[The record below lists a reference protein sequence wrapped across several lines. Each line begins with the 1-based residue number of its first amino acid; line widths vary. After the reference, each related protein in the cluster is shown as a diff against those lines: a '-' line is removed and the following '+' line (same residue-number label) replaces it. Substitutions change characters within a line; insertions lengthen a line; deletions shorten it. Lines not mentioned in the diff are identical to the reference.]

1 MDKQENLIIS
11 GARVNNL
18 KNINIEFPH
27 GHLVVI
33 TGVSGSG
40 KSSLA
45 FETLYAEG
53 QRRYVE
59 SLSSYARQF
68 LGKLDKPE
76 VDNIQGL
83 SPAIAI
89 QQKVISRNPRS
100 TVGTVTEL
108 HDYLKVL
115 FSRIGKTY
123 SPISGNQVKRHQKN
137 DVVERIKERLDSVV
151 LIISPID
158 FKDRSISEVSKLL
171 LAQGYSRVIDKNG
184 NIHKI
189 EDFPKNQDNYSLVV
203 DRLHLDDL
211 DEETLNRAND
221 SIEVAFF
228 EGRGKLFLHWENGQ
242 KDEFS
247 NEFSLD
253 GILFEE
259 PSPAFFTFNTPQGAC
274 PDCEGFGSK
283 IGIDENLVI
292 PNQSLSVYENAI
304 APWKG
309 QKLSKWKD
317 QMILGAEKVNLP
329 VHKSINLLSQ
339 DQLNLIW
346 NGCEHFKG
354 INDFFKYVESK
365 IYKIQFRVLQ
375 ARYRGKT
382 LCQSCKGNR
391 LRKEADY
398 VKINELS
405 ISDILSLP
413 ISKVHDWFKNLTL
426 SSNDELIANR
436 LVIEI
441 KNRLNVLERVGLHY
455 LTLNR
460 SSATLS
466 GGESQRIHLATSL
479 GASLVGSI
487 YILDEPSI
495 GLHSKDTKELLKVLI
510 KLRDIGNT
518 VVVVEHD
525 SLFMEAADTLIDIGP
540 AAGSNGGQVVFSG
553 SGAEIKEKDT
563 LTAKYLKGEKRVYRE
578 IRSIEKNAN
587 TIGIRNASLNNLK
600 NIDIDIPLGN
610 LSAVCGVS
618 GSGKTSLIKNV
629 LVPALQKELGESN
642 SIIDLSASLTGDISL
657 VQSIEIID
665 QNPIGK
671 SSRSNPVTYLK
682 IYDEIRSVFAAS
694 KGAQI
699 IGLKAKHFSFNTDGG
714 RCDMCKGDGFVTIE
728 MQFMADI
735 QLTCDHC
742 NGDRFQD
749 TILGVKINGK
759 SISDVLNMTIDEAFI
774 FFRESNFI
782 KISKKFEPLIDVGL
796 GYLQLGQTSSSLS
809 GGEGQRVKL
818 AYYLSKGKS
827 IEPILFVFDEPT
839 TGLHFDDVQKLL
851 NSFNALIKLG
861 HTVVVIEHH
870 IDIIRHSDWII
881 ELGPEGGEKGGYL
894 LFQGEIEK
902 FKKLE
907 NSPTVNFIKDLKD

>member
-151 LIISPID
+151 LIVSPID
-158 FKDRSISEVSKLL
+158 FKDRSIGEVSKLL

-259 PSPAFFTFNTPQGAC
+259 PSAAFFTFNTPQGAC

-283 IGIDENLVI
+283 IGIDKNLVI

-413 ISKVHDWFKNLTL
+413 ISKAHEWFKNLTL

-441 KNRLNVLERVGLHY
+441 KNRLNILERVGLHY

-495 GLHSKDTKELLKVLI
+495 GLHSKDTKELLEVLI

-553 SGAEIKEKDT
+553 SGAEIKKKDT
-563 LTAKYLKGEKRVYRE
+563 LTAKYLKGEKRVHRE
-578 IRSIEKNAN
+578 IRSIEKKAN

-629 LVPALQKELGESN
+629 LIPALQKELGESN

-682 IYDEIRSVFAAS
+682 IYDEIRSAFAAS

-699 IGLKAKHFSFNTDGG
+699 IGLKSKHFSFNTDGG

-735 QLTCDHC
+735 HLTCDHC

-827 IEPILFVFDEPT
+827 IDPILFVFDEPT

-861 HTVVVIEHH
+861 HTVIVIEHH

-881 ELGPEGGEKGGYL
+881 ELGPEGGEKGGHL

>member
-1 MDKQENLIIS
+1 
-11 GARVNNL
+11 
-18 KNINIEFPH
+18 
-27 GHLVVI
+27 
-33 TGVSGSG
+33 
-40 KSSLA
+40 
-45 FETLYAEG
+45 
-53 QRRYVE
+53 
-59 SLSSYARQF
+59 
-68 LGKLDKPE
+68 
-76 VDNIQGL
+76 
-83 SPAIAI
+83 
-89 QQKVISRNPRS
+89 
-100 TVGTVTEL
+100 
-108 HDYLKVL
+108 
-115 FSRIGKTY
+115 
-123 SPISGNQVKRHQKN
+123 
-137 DVVERIKERLDSVV
+137 
-151 LIISPID
+151 
-158 FKDRSISEVSKLL
+158 
-171 LAQGYSRVIDKNG
+171 
-184 NIHKI
+184 
-189 EDFPKNQDNYSLVV
+189 
-203 DRLHLDDL
+203 
-211 DEETLNRAND
+211 
-221 SIEVAFF
+221 
-228 EGRGKLFLHWENGQ
+228 
-242 KDEFS
+242 
-247 NEFSLD
+247 
-253 GILFEE
+253 
-259 PSPAFFTFNTPQGAC
+259 
-274 PDCEGFGSK
+274 
-283 IGIDENLVI
+283 
-292 PNQSLSVYENAI
+292 
-304 APWKG
+304 
-309 QKLSKWKD
+309 
-317 QMILGAEKVNLP
+317 MILGAEKVNLP

-436 LVIEI
+436 LIIEI

-495 GLHSKDTKELLKVLI
+495 GLHSKDTKELLEVLI

-578 IRSIEKNAN
+578 IRSIEKKAN

-629 LVPALQKELGESN
+629 LIPALQKELGESN

-657 VQSIEIID
+657 IQAIEIID

-682 IYDEIRSVFAAS
+682 IYDEIRSAFAAS

-699 IGLKAKHFSFNTDGG
+699 IGLKSKHFSFNTDGG

-735 QLTCDHC
+735 HLTCDHC

-827 IEPILFVFDEPT
+827 IDPILFVFDEPT

>member
-115 FSRIGKTY
+115 FSKIGKTY

-171 LAQGYSRVIDKNG
+171 LAQGYYRVIDKNG

-189 EDFPKNQDNYSLVV
+189 EDFPKNKNNYSLVV

-259 PSPAFFTFNTPQGAC
+259 PSAAFFTFNTPQGAC

-283 IGIDENLVI
+283 IGIDKNLVI

-413 ISKVHDWFKNLTL
+413 ISKAHEWFKNLTL

-441 KNRLNVLERVGLHY
+441 KNRLNILERVGLHY

-495 GLHSKDTKELLKVLI
+495 GLHSKDTKELLEVLI
-510 KLRDIGNT
+510 KLRDI
-518 VVVVEHD
+518 
-525 SLFMEAADTLIDIGP
+525 
-540 AAGSNGGQVVFSG
+540 
-553 SGAEIKEKDT
+553 
-563 LTAKYLKGEKRVYRE
+563 
-578 IRSIEKNAN
+578 
-587 TIGIRNASLNNLK
+587 
-600 NIDIDIPLGN
+600 
-610 LSAVCGVS
+610 
-618 GSGKTSLIKNV
+618 
-629 LVPALQKELGESN
+629 
-642 SIIDLSASLTGDISL
+642 
-657 VQSIEIID
+657 
-665 QNPIGK
+665 
-671 SSRSNPVTYLK
+671 
-682 IYDEIRSVFAAS
+682 
-694 KGAQI
+694 
-699 IGLKAKHFSFNTDGG
+699 
-714 RCDMCKGDGFVTIE
+714 
-728 MQFMADI
+728 
-735 QLTCDHC
+735 
-742 NGDRFQD
+742 
-749 TILGVKINGK
+749 
-759 SISDVLNMTIDEAFI
+759 
-774 FFRESNFI
+774 
-782 KISKKFEPLIDVGL
+782 
-796 GYLQLGQTSSSLS
+796 
-809 GGEGQRVKL
+809 
-818 AYYLSKGKS
+818 
-827 IEPILFVFDEPT
+827 
-839 TGLHFDDVQKLL
+839 
-851 NSFNALIKLG
+851 
-861 HTVVVIEHH
+861 
-870 IDIIRHSDWII
+870 
-881 ELGPEGGEKGGYL
+881 
-894 LFQGEIEK
+894 
-902 FKKLE
+902 
-907 NSPTVNFIKDLKD
+907 

>member
-259 PSPAFFTFNTPQGAC
+259 PSPTFFTFNTPQGAC

-283 IGIDENLVI
+283 IGIDKNLVI

-413 ISKVHDWFKNLTL
+413 ISKAHEWFKNLTL

-441 KNRLNVLERVGLHY
+441 KNRLNILERVGLHY

-495 GLHSKDTKELLKVLI
+495 GLHSKDTKELLAILI

-553 SGAEIKEKDT
+553 SGAEIKKKDT
-563 LTAKYLKGEKRVYRE
+563 LTAKYLKGEKRVHRE
-578 IRSIEKNAN
+578 IRSIEKKAN

-682 IYDEIRSVFAAS
+682 IYDEIRSAFAAS

-735 QLTCDHC
+735 HLTCDHC

-827 IEPILFVFDEPT
+827 IDPILFVFDEPT

-870 IDIIRHSDWII
+870 IDIIRHSDWVI
-881 ELGPEGGEKGGYL
+881 ELGPEGGEKGGHL

-907 NSPTVNFIKDLKD
+907 NSPTVNFIKDIKD